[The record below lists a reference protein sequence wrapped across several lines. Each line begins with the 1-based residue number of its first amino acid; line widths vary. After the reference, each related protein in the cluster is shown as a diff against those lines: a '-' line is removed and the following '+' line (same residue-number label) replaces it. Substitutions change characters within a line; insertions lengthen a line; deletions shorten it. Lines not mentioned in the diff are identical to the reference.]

1 MNFQD
6 ELMITLIDKGLLA
19 LVALVVAYYFNRML
33 HKQKA
38 RDSMLEAIA
47 EQRIKSYQGL
57 WEISRTA
64 EYARKDQIPQE
75 ARESMGKKLSE
86 WYYKNGGA
94 MFLSFQAAKKYGSAK
109 EVLVNPKSELR
120 EIQDAFSALRTQLKN
135 DLRIYTMDHQ
145 GKQTINPDKLFPK
158 DQ

>member
-1 MNFQD
+1 
-6 ELMITLIDKGLLA
+6 MITLVDKGLLA

-33 HKQKA
+33 NKQKA

-64 EYARKDQIPQE
+64 EYSRTDQIPQE
-75 ARESMGKKLSE
+75 ARKSMGKKLSD

-94 MFLSFQAAKKYGSAK
+94 MFLSFQATKKYGSAK
-109 EVLVNPKSELR
+109 EILSDPKSELR
-120 EIQDAFSALRTQLKN
+120 EIQDAFSALRTQLKS
-135 DLRIYTMDHQ
+135 DLRIYTIDQQ
-145 GKQTINPDKLFPK
+145 GKQAINPDELFSRG
-158 DQ
+158 Q